1 MSKLPMLTAK
11 ELIKIL
17 FQLGFVLKRQKGSH
31 KFFQH
36 SDGRTTVVPDH
47 GSEKIDRGLLN
58 KIIKQDLLMTIDGF
72 IKIALTK

>member
-17 FQLGFVLKRQKGSH
+17 LKLEFVLKRQKGSH

-36 SDGRTTVVPDH
+36 SDGRTTVIPDH
-47 GSEKIDRGLLN
+47 AGEQIDRGLLN
-58 KIIKQDLLMTIDGF
+58 KIIKQDLQMNIEDFL
-72 IKIALTK
+72 KVK